1 MPKMPLFNGSCQPS
15 IKKSDNI
22 METVILSKKFNVE
35 LGKSFNNNSC
45 YRPKI
50 KKKVDEI
57 LQFQMSDINFC
68 QTRTN
73 ERNNNLGID
82 RQEKSDWKT
91 EYTLTTPI
99 YEIELFSVHFDMKF
113 WCVKIALFAP
123 ISYSCQFSRLTAKID
138 ALKLQLLSTDK
149 LVWLSAMCPTF
160 VRPSVHPYV
169 TKGQLLK

>member
-1 MPKMPLFNGSCQPS
+1 MPH
-15 IKKSDNI
+15 
-22 METVILSKKFNVE
+22 E
-35 LGKSFNNNSC
+35 
-45 YRPKI
+45 
-50 KKKVDEI
+50 
-57 LQFQMSDINFC
+57 
-68 QTRTN
+68 N
-73 ERNNNLGID
+73 ERTNNLGID
-82 RQEKSDWKT
+82 RQEKSDSKT
-91 EYTLTTPI
+91 KLTTPI

-169 TKGQLLK
+169 TKGQLLKWIIWVWMTFFSNTLFRLHSNALKHVLKIADIHF